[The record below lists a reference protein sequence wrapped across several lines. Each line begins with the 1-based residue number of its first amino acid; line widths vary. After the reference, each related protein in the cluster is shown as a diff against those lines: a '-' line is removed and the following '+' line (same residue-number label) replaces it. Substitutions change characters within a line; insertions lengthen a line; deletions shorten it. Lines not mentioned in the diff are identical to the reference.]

1 VKLPSVRGVVRAV
14 VIAGVLYYALQSGGE
29 YTTTKLI
36 SQRRERNR
44 IERDIDSLQKVVDS
58 LRRYR
63 KQLDTD
69 AALQERIAREQ
80 FGMVRSDKELV
91 YRFVAPD
98 STRKDTTR

>member
-1 VKLPSVRGVVRAV
+1 
-14 VIAGVLYYALQSGGE
+14 VIAGVLYYAIQGGE

-63 KQLDTD
+63 TRLDTD

-91 YRFVAPD
+91 YRFVPKD
-98 STRKDTTR
+98 SMRRDTTR